1 MNVLVSSKGRAL
13 VTDFGY
19 SHLTSSSFSMTV
31 DAPRGGTWNWLAPE
45 VLVSEEYPI
54 TLPRDI
60 WAFGMTVL
68 VCLQGFIHAYSNSD
82 Y

>member
-1 MNVLVSSKGRAL
+1 MNVLISSEGRAL
-13 VTDFGY
+13 VTEFGC
-19 SHLTSSSFSMTV
+19 SHLTSSFSMTM
-31 DAPRGGTWNWLAPE
+31 DTPRGGTWNWLAPK

-54 TLPRDI
+54 TIPRDI

-68 VCLQGFIHAYSNSD
+68 VCLQGFIHAHSNSD